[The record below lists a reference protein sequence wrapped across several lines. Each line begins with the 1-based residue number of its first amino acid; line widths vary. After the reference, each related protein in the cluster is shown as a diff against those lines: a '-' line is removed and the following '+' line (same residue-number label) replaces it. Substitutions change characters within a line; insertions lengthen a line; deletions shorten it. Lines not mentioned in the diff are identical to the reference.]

1 MNRNLLSN
9 KLSVDKDFM
18 ELFLRFFS
26 LPNSSLNILSATEL
40 LLAFSEIDPFLDN
53 VGLLLPLLG
62 DEGLAAAMLSVL
74 KLKVLPRND
83 VAVDA
88 MEIRSP

>member
-1 MNRNLLSN
+1 
-9 KLSVDKDFM
+9 M
-18 ELFLRFFS
+18 ELFLRFFN

-40 LLAFSEIDPFLDN
+40 LLAFSEIDPFLDS

-62 DEGLAAAMLSVL
+62 DEGLEAAMLSVL
-74 KLKVLPRND
+74 KLKVLPRYD

-88 MEIRSP
+88 MEALSP